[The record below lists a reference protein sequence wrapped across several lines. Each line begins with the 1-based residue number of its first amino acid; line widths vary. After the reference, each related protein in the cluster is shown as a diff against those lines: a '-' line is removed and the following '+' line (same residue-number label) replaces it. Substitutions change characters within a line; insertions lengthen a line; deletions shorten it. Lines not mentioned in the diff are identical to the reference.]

1 MVSLTF
7 LCTASDSPVIEDWST
22 CKWAPG
28 VIRIPSAGTM
38 VPYSGRCQSSPHSI
52 PETRN
57 PNELYLINVD
67 DVPRNKAGYI
77 HFGQYPAVAQ
87 DCTFLCQR
95 LLEFLD
101 NVPSLIVLN
110 EANNCI
116 EQKQAGNDSQ
126 VDPVLQAR
134 SQYKRQLQ
142 KSVQLK
148 PHLSYGNEPRWA
160 TCWRVMDANLQA

>member
-1 MVSLTF
+1 M
-7 LCTASDSPVIEDWST
+7 
-22 CKWAPG
+22 
-28 VIRIPSAGTM
+28 
-38 VPYSGRCQSSPHSI
+38 
-52 PETRN
+52 
-57 PNELYLINVD
+57 D
-67 DVPRNKAGYI
+67 DVPRNKAGHI

-116 EQKQAGNDSQ
+116 EQKQAGNDSE

-142 KSVQLK
+142 KSIQLES
-148 PHLSYGNEPRWA
+148 HSSHGDEPRWE
-160 TCWRVMDANLQA
+160 TCWGVMDANLQA